1 MISMTITKTVNWKT
15 SAGKEVE
22 VKIERTLK
30 VQDKIAN
37 LDGDKVNLGK
47 ETVDT
52 TYIVLTVDGK
62 FIARA
67 SSSPRQLDPVGN
79 KDLIA
84 KGAHARLG
92 DAYIAEELYNL
103 ITIALEEI
111 ETELNTDQEYR
122 EVKAAEEK
130 KEAKLEET
138 YRKEEAN
145 HNKETRNGLCPK
157 CRTYCY
163 GDCD

>member
-1 MISMTITKTVNWKT
+1 MINMTITKMVNWKT
-15 SAGKEVE
+15 STGKEVE

-52 TYIVLTVDGK
+52 LYITLTVDSK
-62 FIARA
+62 FIAR
-67 SSSPRQLDPVGN
+67 SYSGPRQLDPV
-79 KDLIA
+79 KDKNLVA
-84 KGAHARLG
+84 KGAYARLG

-103 ITIALEEI
+103 ITLALKEI
-111 ETELNTDQEYR
+111 ETEIITTTEFA
-122 EVKAAEEK
+122 EVKAEE
-130 KEAKLEET
+130 EN
-138 YRKEEAN
+138 YRKEEEN
-145 HNKETRNGLCPK
+145 YNKATRNGLCPK

>member
-1 MISMTITKTVNWKT
+1 MTIIKTINWKT

-47 ETVDT
+47 ETVDI

-62 FIARA
+62 FITRA
-67 SSSPRQLDPVGN
+67 YTSPRQLDPVRD

-84 KGAHARLG
+84 KGVHARLG

-103 ITIALEEI
+103 IIIALEEI
-111 ETELNTDQEYR
+111 ETEITTNTEFA
-122 EVKAAEEK
+122 EVKTEEEK
-130 KEAKLEET
+130 EEARLEET
-138 YRKEEAN
+138 YRKEEEN
-145 HNKETRNGLCPK
+145 YNKAIKNGLCPK
-157 CRTYCY
+157 CGTYCY
-163 GDCD
+163 GDCGAK